1 MDSLQ
6 NNQISR
12 KIDITDKKAEYDENV
27 KWLLSEKIILAH
39 ILVYAAREYQ
49 GMNAKE
55 VVSLIEG
62 TPQISEAMVNP
73 GETNTSEIIGDN
85 VEDAIPN
92 EGKIYYDIRFRAWAP
107 DRKELIQLI
116 IDVEAQKKYHPGYDI
131 ISRGIF
137 YGARMISAQM
147 GSEFTGDD
155 YGKLKKVYS
164 IWICMDSPKY
174 AENTITEYSISPRNL
189 VGHFPLDKGRYDL
202 MSVVMICLSKELA
215 QSDDT
220 TKLHR
225 LLGTLLSSEMTRQ
238 EKKDIIETE
247 YGIPMTEGMER
258 RVNIMCNLSDTIEE
272 RGIEQGIERGEAKQ
286 LIENI
291 MSLQRK
297 LNLSVEEACKLL
309 DVSMEQYRA
318 ALELIKIEV

>member
-1 MDSLQ
+1 MKL
-6 NNQISR
+6 R
-12 KIDITDKKAEYDENV
+12 HYKM
-27 KWLLSEKIILAH
+27 
-39 ILVYAAREYQ
+39 R
-49 GMNAKE
+49 
-55 VVSLIEG
+55 
-62 TPQISEAMVNP
+62 
-73 GETNTSEIIGDN
+73 
-85 VEDAIPN
+85 
-92 EGKIYYDIRFRAWAP
+92 
-107 DRKELIQLI
+107 
-116 IDVEAQKKYHPGYDI
+116 
-131 ISRGIF
+131 
-137 YGARMISAQM
+137 
-147 GSEFTGDD
+147 SEFTGDD

-258 RVNIMCNLSDTIEE
+258 RGNIMCNLSDTIE
-272 RGIEQGIERGEAKQ
+272 ERGEAKQ

-318 ALELIKIEV
+318 ALELTKIEV

>member
-1 MDSLQ
+1 
-6 NNQISR
+6 
-12 KIDITDKKAEYDENV
+12 
-27 KWLLSEKIILAH
+27 
-39 ILVYAAREYQ
+39 
-49 GMNAKE
+49 
-55 VVSLIEG
+55 
-62 TPQISEAMVNP
+62 
-73 GETNTSEIIGDN
+73 
-85 VEDAIPN
+85 
-92 EGKIYYDIRFRAWAP
+92 
-107 DRKELIQLI
+107 
-116 IDVEAQKKYHPGYDI
+116 
-131 ISRGIF
+131 
-137 YGARMISAQM
+137 MISAQM

-247 YGIPMTEGMER
+247 YGISMTEGMER

-272 RGIEQGIERGEAKQ
+272 RGINKGIERGEAKQ

-297 LNLSVEEACKLL
+297 LDLSVEEACKLL
-309 DVSMEQYRA
+309 DVSMEQYRV

>member
-1 MDSLQ
+1 
-6 NNQISR
+6 
-12 KIDITDKKAEYDENV
+12 
-27 KWLLSEKIILAH
+27 
-39 ILVYAAREYQ
+39 
-49 GMNAKE
+49 
-55 VVSLIEG
+55 
-62 TPQISEAMVNP
+62 
-73 GETNTSEIIGDN
+73 
-85 VEDAIPN
+85 
-92 EGKIYYDIRFRAWAP
+92 
-107 DRKELIQLI
+107 
-116 IDVEAQKKYHPGYDI
+116 
-131 ISRGIF
+131 
-137 YGARMISAQM
+137 
-147 GSEFTGDD
+147 
-155 YGKLKKVYS
+155 
-164 IWICMDSPKY
+164 MDSPKY

-202 MSVVMICLSKELA
+202 ISVVMICLSKELA

-272 RGIEQGIERGEAKQ
+272 RGEAKQ